1 MHPVPSSAA
10 KSSAPAPPR
19 PPSTQHPGIRLRR
32 RLAALFFGMP
42 EDLQWTL
49 MSSPPSSPPSLL
61 RLRRR
66 LAALFFGMPED
77 LQWTLMSSPSR
88 RQLLAS
94 LQPDLDTEQRQRL
107 QRLVARLK

>member
-19 PPSTQHPGIRLRR
+19 PPSTQHPGI
-32 RLAALFFGMP
+32 
-42 EDLQWTL
+42 
-49 MSSPPSSPPSLL
+49 

-107 QRLVARLK
+107 QRLVARLKWGFIRG